1 MVETLPREVV
11 WGWGEA
17 KAIGDLREGE
27 VVHLQIEL
35 LTTLTLTD
43 LHYIIVCSCNQ
54 APFHVAICIWLW
66 ERLKRKEKITDIS

>member
-1 MVETLPREVV
+1 MVETLPWEVV

-43 LHYIIVCSCNQ
+43 LHIIVCSCNQ
-54 APFHVAICIWLW
+54 VPLHLAICIWLW
-66 ERLKRKEKITDIS
+66 ERLKRKEKITDNS

>member
-1 MVETLPREVV
+1 MVETLPWEVV

-43 LHYIIVCSCNQ
+43 LHYIIVCSYG
-54 APFHVAICIWLW
+54 
-66 ERLKRKEKITDIS
+66 ER